1 MGGGKTVHP
10 VSRVY
15 TSARIRAYGPSSKQV
30 RPRYGSSAAPSST
43 KARPTF
49 AAAPVGTTLQLK
61 PLTILGLNSRVPQSR
76 MPTRP
81 TRGEAPLSPGT
92 PRAAARVRPR
102 TTARDEELARVG
114 AGRPRP
120 HCQRTRVG
128 APSGFFT
135 SFTGD
140 RESASLS
147 VLG

>member
-1 MGGGKTVHP
+1 
-10 VSRVY
+10 
-15 TSARIRAYGPSSKQV
+15 
-30 RPRYGSSAAPSST
+30 
-43 KARPTF
+43 
-49 AAAPVGTTLQLK
+49 
-61 PLTILGLNSRVPQSR
+61 